1 MTNVQSP
8 GQFDEELARRMNI
21 LQTEEVASATH
32 RRVSGK
38 HFAVFV
44 GVTLL
49 ICLIG
54 AGVATL

>member
-1 MTNVQSP
+1 
-8 GQFDEELARRMNI
+8 MNI